1 MLTPYPRQLDAI
13 TAPPGPVLVL
23 AGPGAGKT
31 FCLIERVGYLI
42 ATLGIAPQRICAFTF
57 TNRAA
62 EEITHRLKRDL
73 GTDAEHITG
82 GTIHAYCAKVLRE
95 FTGEAGLERGFG
107 IADEEYQR
115 SLLAQ
120 LQQPRKWHTNLL
132 NRFTLHRFCG
142 QSLHPAD
149 EKTFARYLAT
159 LERRNMVD
167 FDQLVTKTR
176 ELLAPHTLTGAT
188 LRSRFDYVLVDEF
201 QDLNPAQY
209 DVVTGLARDH
219 RNIFCVGDDE
229 QSIFSWTG
237 ADPRLFTNFGND
249 FAPALSITLDENRRC
264 PKGVMEYATRLVRHN
279 PTLFTKDVRVVRE
292 SGFAVRALSFA
303 DETSEAAWLMSDLVQ
318 DHQVHGTPWGEFGV
332 LYRRHDI
339 GDSLETQFLIK
350 GIPCRLA
357 QGRALSEDPVVQYV
371 LAALRVIASPD
382 DKVHRAQFF
391 KVVLPQTL
399 FKAIEAQSEEQRTP
413 ILEQL
418 NKFTRSLPRDHV
430 DARKIRRGSYALR
443 NLAALGKQ
451 HRSLVPLVEDL
462 LSQRVGEYRT
472 VLESSHEDIT
482 DPKAHRAVKEL
493 AGVMR
498 NARDAMQPLWIPPM
512 GGSEVAMKNLL
523 QSAGPYRVAIGP
535 VPPAGSVAVTPDAGG
550 DLGLPLALFKAAQ
563 LIAADGFA
571 DSFRDFTVVDTETTG
586 RDVHAD
592 ELVELAAVRVRHGE
606 IVGEYST
613 LVKPRVA
620 ISLGASRVHGIDAN
634 EVKDAPHFEDVWPGF
649 REFIGTDILVAH
661 NGYQFD
667 FPILR
672 RMSRVLDGGG
682 SFTTYDSLPLA
693 RELRSGS
700 RTLVDLA
707 HAFEVDTGTSHRA
720 LDDCRT
726 LARVFPRLNKA
737 KIDRARKTGLANLL
751 DHLGIALWLQ
761 RDESLGEETRRFR
774 DWTRVHP
781 FFSSSEALEQYR
793 ALRDTLDDRTIPAM
807 EDVIETLGGVELME
821 KIRAHKTADQRYPQ
835 AMARLR
841 RLIDAAPEEEL
852 DAQITGFLERVVL
865 SRWDGT
871 EKDSDRVN
879 LLTLHA
885 TKGLEFSR
893 VYIVG
898 AEDAELP
905 GLGNKNGVSERE
917 LEEARR
923 LLYVGMTRAKE
934 RLILTRVEARKEKV
948 TGGQRFLEEMGL
960 SPEHGESPLVG

>member
-1 MLTPYPRQLDAI
+1 MLTPYPRQHDAI

-31 FCLIERVGYLI
+31 FCLIERVGFLI
-42 ATLGIAPQRICAFTF
+42 ERLGIAPARICAFTF

-62 EEITHRLKRDL
+62 EEITHRLSREL
-73 GTDAEHITG
+73 GPHAEHITG

-115 SLLAQ
+115 SILAQ

-132 NRFTLHRFCG
+132 NRFTLHRFC
-142 QSLHPAD
+142 SVPLHPAD
-149 EKTFARYLAT
+149 EKTFARYLAA

-176 ELLAPHTLTGAT
+176 ELLVPGSLTGST
-188 LRSRFDYVLVDEF
+188 LRSRYDYVLVDEF

-209 DVVTGLARDH
+209 DVVTGLAHVH
-219 RNIFCVGDDE
+219 RNIYCVGDDE

-249 FAPALSITLDENRRC
+249 FAPALRVTLDENRRC

-279 PTLFTKDVRVVRE
+279 PTLFQKDVRVVRE
-292 SGFAVRALSFA
+292 SPFAVRAVSFA
-303 DETSEAAWLMSDLVQ
+303 DDTSEVAWLLNDVQ
-318 DHQVHGTPWGEFGV
+318 NDRQAHGTPWGEFGV
-332 LYRRHDI
+332 LYRRHEI
-339 GDSLETQFLIK
+339 GDALETQFLIK

-382 DKVHRAQFF
+382 DRIHRAQFF
-391 KVVLPQTL
+391 RVVLPQTL

-418 NKFTRSLPRDHV
+418 TKFTRALPRDHV

-472 VLESSHEDIT
+472 VLESSHEDIS
-482 DPKAHRAVKEL
+482 DPKAHRSVEEL

-498 NARDAMQPLWIPPM
+498 DARDAMRPLWIPPM

-523 QSAGPYRVAIGP
+523 QAAGPYRVAIGP
-535 VPPAGSVAVTPDAGG
+535 VPPEGSVPVRPDAGG
-550 DLGLPLALFKAAQ
+550 DLDLSLALFKAAQ

-592 ELVELAAVRVRHGE
+592 ELVELAAVRVRNGE
-606 IVGEYST
+606 IASEFTT

-620 ISLGASRVHGIDAN
+620 ISSGAARVHGITAD
-634 EVKDAPHFEDVWPGF
+634 EVRDAPFFEDVWPAF
-649 REFIGTDILVAH
+649 RAFIGSDILVAH

-672 RMSRVLDGGG
+672 RMSRDLEGGG

-707 HAFEVDTGTSHRA
+707 HAFDIDTGTSHRA

-737 KIDRARKTGLANLL
+737 KVDRARKTGLANLL

-761 RDESLGEETRRFR
+761 REESLGEEARRFR
-774 DWTRVHP
+774 QWTRVHP
-781 FFSSSEALEQYR
+781 FFASSEALEQYR
-793 ALRDTLDDRTIPAM
+793 ALRDTLDDPASP
-807 EDVIETLGGVELME
+807 DVDELIQLLGGVDLME

-841 RLIDAAPEEEL
+841 RLIEAAPEEEL
-852 DAQITGFLERVVL
+852 SDQIVGFLERVVL

-871 EKDSDRVN
+871 DKDSDRVN

-923 LLYVGMTRAKE
+923 LLYVGMTRAKD
-934 RLILTRVEARKEKV
+934 RLVLTRVVQRRDKA

-960 SPEHGESPLVG
+960 TPDEYP